1 MPEKNRRGRLGRSKK
16 TAAQEL
22 APRDEARLLMEAQE
36 ELNLAWR
43 SVTGLEA
50 EEFGVAKPAKA
61 AEPVPAQK
69 PQETKTAGRR
79 KAAKKA
85 ASAAAPAE
93 EKTAPAPAAKK
104 RKGAAE
110 TAPAQSQKKQKAEK
124 LRIIPLGGLREV
136 GKNIT
141 LYEYGDDI
149 IVLDCGSTFPDED
162 MLGIDLVVP
171 DMSYL
176 FRNKKKV
183 RAVFITHGHEDH
195 IGSLPYL
202 LREFNP
208 PIYATPFARGLI
220 EAKLEESGQL
230 ASAKLATLHPG
241 DVVTAGSFLVE
252 AINVNHSMPDAV
264 AYAINTPLGVVI
276 HTGDFKIDATPVGG
290 GMIDLAK
297 FGEYGKHGVLALLS
311 DSTNAERPGY
321 TMSERTVGETFDNLF
336 RGCSQRIIVTT
347 FASNMHRIQQVI
359 EAAAKVGRKVAITG
373 RSMEKTLALAMK
385 LGYVE
390 IPRDTLIDISQI
402 KGVAKHKLV
411 ILTTGSQGET
421 LSALYRMAFGN
432 HRQVEIG
439 TGDRVI
445 MSASQIPGNETSI
458 TTVINQLMLKGAE
471 VVYEKLYALHVSGH
485 ACQEELKLILGL
497 VKPTYFMPVHGE
509 YKHLKTHA
517 GLAERMGIPKK
528 NIFLSE
534 NGRVLEL
541 TSTGAK
547 LGDMV
552 QAGQL
557 LYDGSGES
565 DVGNV
570 VLRDRQTLAEDG
582 IIVVTLTL
590 DRDGLPVC
598 GPEVTT
604 RGFVY
609 NKDAEDMLS
618 KLTALASD
626 AVYAGRSG
634 KGDWAA
640 IKQAVKGK
648 LGDYIYKQ
656 SRKRPMILTVI
667 MEADIAI
674 SNL

>member
-1 MPEKNRRGRLGRSKK
+1 MPEKNRRGRSGRSKK
-16 TAAQEL
+16 SAAGELTA
-22 APRDEARLLMEAQE
+22 RDEAQLLMEAQE
-36 ELNLAWR
+36 ELNLAWQAAA
-43 SVTGLEA
+43 GLEA
-50 EEFGVAKPAKA
+50 EEFGVAPAERRPAPPKEAPAPRSVKKA
-61 AEPVPAQK
+61 AEPK
-69 PQETKTAGRR
+69 PSKKGADAKTK
-79 KAAKKA
+79 K
-85 ASAAAPAE
+85 ASAAKNDAG
-93 EKTAPAPAAKK
+93 AK
-104 RKGAAE
+104 R
-110 TAPAQSQKKQKAEK
+110 QKAEK
-124 LRIIPLGGLREV
+124 LRIIPLGGLLEV

-149 IVLDCGSTFPDED
+149 IVVDCGSTFPDED
-162 MLGIDLVVP
+162 MLGIELVVP

-176 FRNKKKV
+176 VQNKKKV

-220 EAKLEESGQL
+220 EGKLEESGQL
-230 ASAKLATLHPG
+230 SSAKLATIHPG
-241 DVVTAGSFLVE
+241 DVVTAGAFLVE

-276 HTGDFKIDATPVGG
+276 HTGDFKIDSTPVGG

-311 DSTNAERPGY
+311 DSTNAERTGY

-373 RSMEKTLALAMK
+373 RSMEKTLALAVK

-390 IPRDTLIDISQI
+390 IPRDTIIDISQI
-402 KGVAKHKLV
+402 KGVAKNKLV

-439 TGDRVI
+439 PGDRII

-458 TTVINQLMLKGAE
+458 TTVINQLMMRGAE
-471 VVYEKLYALHVSGH
+471 VIYERLYALHVSGH

-497 VKPTYFMPVHGE
+497 TKPTYFMPVHGE
-509 YKHLKTHA
+509 FKHLRAHA

-534 NGRVLEL
+534 NGRILEI
-541 TSTGAK
+541 TATGAK
-547 LGDMV
+547 LSGTI

-557 LYDGSGES
+557 LYDGSSAE

-570 VLRDRQTLAEDG
+570 VLRDRKTLAEDG
-582 IIVVTLTL
+582 IVVVTLTL
-590 DRDGLPVC
+590 DREGALVC

-609 NKDAEDMLS
+609 NKESEDMLG
-618 KLTALASD
+618 KLTSLAAD
-626 AVYAGRSG
+626 AVYAGRSS
-634 KGDWAA
+634 KGDWSA

-648 LGDYIYKQ
+648 LSDYIYKQ

-667 MEADIAI
+667 LEADIAL